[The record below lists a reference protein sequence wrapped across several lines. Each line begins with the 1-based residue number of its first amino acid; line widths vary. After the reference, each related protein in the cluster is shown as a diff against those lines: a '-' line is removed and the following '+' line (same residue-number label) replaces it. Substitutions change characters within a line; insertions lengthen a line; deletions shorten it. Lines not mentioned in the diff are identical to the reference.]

1 MRYGIM
7 FTVKSP
13 TSSNRKVT
21 VMDFKMGRLITF
33 TVDEIEGDEMVE
45 DLKEYMR
52 GQLAKVNSGYWDYTG
67 KHTNSHKVF
76 NEE

>member
-21 VMDFKMGRLITF
+21 VMDFKMARQITF
-33 TVDEIEGDEMVE
+33 TIDEIEGDEME
-45 DLKEYMR
+45 DDLKEYMR
-52 GQLAKVNSGYWDYTG
+52 GQLKKLETGYWDYTG
-67 KHTNSHKVF
+67 KNTKGHKAL